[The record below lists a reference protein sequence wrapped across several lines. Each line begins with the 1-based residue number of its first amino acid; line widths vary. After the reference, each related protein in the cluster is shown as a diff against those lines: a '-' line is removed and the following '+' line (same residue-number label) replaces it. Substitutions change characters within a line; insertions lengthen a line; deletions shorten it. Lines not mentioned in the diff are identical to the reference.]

1 MSGSLPPGQQAFN
14 GQRMAP
20 GTLPMSYSLS
30 GQQMAP
36 SMSGQMGVAN
46 GSLETGGL
54 SSPMTGLGGLGGLV
68 ENGQYQHSARPLLSP
83 QFFNQGLPHP
93 SQYSSPNLLHSPLGQ
108 LPQQHQTYQQP
119 QHQRFQSPTQQNHMQ
134 FSVQRKTSTPAAGA
148 GAYPYKQNGISSLT
162 DLSAHVPSSVPATT
176 SSPTINH
183 LASPLQVYSQ
193 QLPQMQQQQQHL
205 HQQQRPHQYQQ
216 QYQQQYQF
224 QNQFQNQYQHQFHNQ
239 FQNQYQHQQPQTQQT
254 SRYTQPPVSTYVD
267 IAPAQQVHQLPK
279 QPLQPTVSQLSP
291 LPPGTQPLQ
300 VDQYQSMQTHQQLQ
314 SPQMH
319 TFQQSP
325 TINHLHQLPQAQQP
339 LQQPAPQ
346 HLLSPHQQKTPKPAK
361 VPKPLKP
368 QKLQQAKKPISVLGP
383 SPQEPPIPLPPL
395 ATPSADH
402 QQEQQQGKQSSTTPS
417 LLPAALPRDSPR
429 ISPKGAIQKPPKP
442 VVSAVATK
450 PTNALG
456 AKADATS
463 EFRKSSTT
471 NGISSTTNP
480 KPTPRRT
487 PAEAAALLV
496 CVADECLTKAQL
508 AAPALVKT
516 QNEAHLREYYKLLA
530 TGLGCLDTAV
540 RTFKFP
546 PRIEVKMK
554 LRYASILSVETENL
568 MEAETALQS
577 AIATCEKYRLA
588 DLKLYVQFLF
598 MKVLFRRKPKAAL
611 ISIQTHIADCSDR
624 RQTYWTYAFRFLKV
638 FFYLQ
643 TSNPADHHALEN
655 LHGIS
660 ALAEKRGDHAVYVL
674 ASLLQALALFRTTD
688 PNVIERVQ
696 TCMAA
701 ASKYQLDESVHIPQ
715 LDVLWL
721 LLDLACSL
729 YQKEK
734 SLNDKLNALQNRLEE
749 LKELPQWTADACELL
764 LPLQKDAP
772 HAHTIS
778 ADTSDVLQ
786 PGESNDF
793 LVLTSFSKMTAFIL
807 GFAYSGLTL
816 SPKQQN
822 SDRKSMDYWT
832 EALKMLAQGS
842 ASKPPAPIFLHEA
855 LEERRWRAST
865 TAYVLVLMGLNAAT
879 HCDWAKVQDCIRQLE
894 VPTAEARDGP
904 LDVLT
909 LYLRGVLKQGQGELN
924 DALELF
930 EDPRLALPTVSD
942 SSSSAMRSAGPAA
955 AAAAAA
961 AASAAAANEGNM
973 RQEVMLLAAM
983 NRLMIMQ
990 LNRLRDE
997 PKINMLVE
1005 QLNQACVSHP
1015 NPEIKTAYSL
1025 VMAAITTEPP
1035 LSMHD
1040 IKTHIQQGL
1049 TGSNLSGNAQCLNI
1063 ALNTMRYRLFENV
1076 VGEQALKSAKA
1087 GSTQA
1092 KKSGNILWMSVAD
1105 GMLADTYDV
1114 MGQTAQAQ
1122 QARQVGVQLAN
1133 ESWQRTQIGG

>member
-1 MSGSLPPGQQAFN
+1 MSGSLPPGQQAYN
-14 GQRMAP
+14 GQHMAP
-20 GTLPMSYSLS
+20 GTIPMGYSLN
-30 GQQMAP
+30 GPQLPP
-36 SMSGQMGVAN
+36 SMGGQIGL
-46 GSLETGGL
+46 GDGGL
-54 SSPMTGLGGLGGLV
+54 GAGGLGSPMAGLGGHGGHG
-68 ENGQYQHSARPLLSP
+68 ENIQFQHAARPILSP
-83 QFFNQGLPHP
+83 QFFNQGSPHP
-93 SQYSSPNLLHSPLGQ
+93 SQFTSPNLLHSPLGQ
-108 LPQQHQTYQQP
+108 LPPQHQTHQQP
-119 QHQRFQSPTQQNHMQ
+119 HRQSFSMPTQPNHMP
-134 FSVQRKTSTPAAGA
+134 FNVQRDNSMPPINGGAHAFEQSNISGLPNLSVSMST
-148 GAYPYKQNGISSLT
+148 SLT
-162 DLSAHVPSSVPATT
+162 ASV

-183 LASPLQVYSQ
+183 LASPLQIYPQ
-193 QLPQMQQQQQHL
+193 QLPQIPQQQQQQHQ
-205 HQQQRPHQYQQ
+205 HQHQYQHQYQQ
-216 QYQQQYQF
+216 Q
-224 QNQFQNQYQHQFHNQ
+224 H
-239 FQNQYQHQQPQTQQT
+239 TQQ
-254 SRYTQPPVSTYVD
+254 SPRYTQPLMPLYSN
-267 IAPAQQVHQLPK
+267 AALAQQVQLLPN
-279 QPLQPTVSQLSP
+279 QPSRPATTQYPPLLQN
-291 LPPGTQPLQ
+291 TQPSQ
-300 VDQYQSMQTHQQLQ
+300 MQQHQYMQTLQQLQ
-314 SPQMH
+314 SPQLQSYH
-319 TFQQSP
+319 QSP
-325 TINHLHQLPQAQQP
+325 TINHLHQAPRAYQPPQQP
-339 LQQPAPQ
+339 SPQQPP
-346 HLLSPHQQKTPKPAK
+346 SPHQQNTPKLAK
-361 VPKPLKP
+361 SPKPPKP
-368 QKLQQAKKPISVLGP
+368 QKSQQAKKPISVLGP
-383 SPQEPPIPLPPL
+383 SPQEPHVPPPPPGVP
-395 ATPSADH
+395 AAGH
-402 QQEQQQGKQSSTTPS
+402 QQKQQQGKQSLVTPS
-417 LLPAALPRDSPR
+417 PMPSPLQKDSPR
-429 ISPKGAIQKPPKP
+429 ISPKGSIQKPPRTP
-442 VVSAVATK
+442 MVSAAAIKASQTLDGKSDTAPGPRK
-450 PTNALG
+450 PSLG
-456 AKADATS
+456 NGVL
-463 EFRKSSTT
+463 STT
-471 NGISSTTNP
+471 NVKSA
-480 KPTPRRT
+480 PRRA

-496 CVADECLTKAQL
+496 CVADECLAKAQA
-508 AAPALVKT
+508 AAPALAKSR
-516 QNEAHLREYYKLLA
+516 NEGHLREYYKLLA
-530 TGLGCLDTAV
+530 TGLGCLDTAI

-546 PRIEVKMK
+546 PRIEVKIK

-588 DLKLYVQFLF
+588 DLKLYVQFFF
-598 MKVLFRRKPKAAL
+598 MKLLFRRKPKAAL
-611 ISIQTHIADCSDR
+611 ISIQTHINDCSDR
-624 RQTYWTYAFRFLKV
+624 RQTYWTYAFRFLKAS
-638 FFYLQ
+638 FYLQ

-655 LHGIS
+655 LHGIT
-660 ALAEKRGDHAVYVL
+660 ALAEQRGDHAVYVL
-674 ASLLQALALFRTTD
+674 ASLLEGLALFRITD
-688 PNVIERVQ
+688 LDVIERVQ

-701 ASKYQLDESVHIPQ
+701 ASKYQLDESVHLPQ

-749 LKELPQWTADACELL
+749 LKELPQWTADACELM
-764 LPLQKDAP
+764 LPLRKDTP
-772 HAHTIS
+772 FAHTIS

-786 PGESNDF
+786 PGAANDF
-793 LVLTSFSKMTAFIL
+793 LVLTSFSKTTAFIL

-832 EALKMLAQGS
+832 EALKLLAQSS
-842 ASKPPAPIFLHEA
+842 AQKPSAPIFLHKA
-855 LEERRWRAST
+855 IEESRWRAST

-879 HCDWAKVQDCIRQLE
+879 HCDWAKVQECIKQLDA
-894 VPTAEARDGP
+894 PTAEAHDGP

-909 LYLRGVLKQGQGELN
+909 LYLRGVSKQGQGELN
-924 DALELF
+924 AALELF
-930 EDPRLALPTVSD
+930 EDPRLALPSVSD
-942 SSSSAMRSAGPAA
+942 SSSSSSVVRSAGP

-961 AASAAAANEGNM
+961 AASAAAANEGHL

-1005 QLNQACVSHP
+1005 QLKQACVSHP

-1122 QARQVGVQLAN
+1122 SARQAGVQLAN
-1133 ESWQRTQIGG
+1133 ESWQRTQI